1 MFLSF
6 TSKCNTFCLMCVHV
20 YAYSLPH
27 MSDCALHF
35 TSSSSL
41 PSALFVS
48 LQLSPGVMN
57 TLMKGTFNV
66 TLNNPL
72 VPCFSPRVAPGPLK
86 AHKTINTV
94 APNTFIAK
102 RTS

>member
-1 MFLSF
+1 
-6 TSKCNTFCLMCVHV
+6 MCFFMN
-20 YAYSLPH
+20 AYSHPH
-27 MSDCALHF
+27 VSDCALHF
-35 TSSSSL
+35 TSLSSL

-86 AHKTINTV
+86 ARKTINTV
-94 APNTFIAK
+94 APHAFIAR